1 LDDFNNTCDGHAYKH
16 GSRTNNTMVDHI
28 LDRVLND
35 IFDQN
40 KIKYGVGNGNELRRG
55 TNNDLLGGIL
65 AT

>member
-1 LDDFNNTCDGHAYKH
+1 
-16 GSRTNNTMVDHI
+16 MVDHI
-28 LDRVLND
+28 LDRVLNY